1 MKYYKIHSDTKYG
14 KGKGKFFPKI
24 EGISRGKLHTNTLK
38 LIQNISTITYV
49 FLDQKRIKI
58 YEHTV
63 KNKNHQERNR
73 KKGEAEGKLSGN
85 YLRLIRGLCLED
97 GMN

>member
-1 MKYYKIHSDTKYG
+1 MKCYKIHSDTKYG

-49 FLDQKRIKI
+49 FLDQKRVNVC
-58 YEHTV
+58 EHTV
-63 KNKNHQERNR
+63 KMASH
-73 KKGEAEGKLSGN
+73 EGF
-85 YLRLIRGLCLED
+85 
-97 GMN
+97 